1 MEQGS
6 DSSSATVLAHGPR
19 PFADAL
25 PVCIYDCHNIWP
37 SLHIG
42 VSHSLSRFE
51 WQWTSNG
58 SIVGDSSSS
67 VRLSFHL
74 IQTSNLFHPATASA
88 YWHLNPYGHVY
99 LFPIN
104 SVESSEQCILVRE
117 FVRSCLNLS
126 CQFLVICTTTGNELG
141 SFKKSFDQLSTEI
154 TTLSRSPDR
163 LIALP
168 IKHSQ
173 LQTDASPSLESE
185 FHSALLS
192 YIGELVH
199 ASVRQRLNS
208 YEQQSLHLWK
218 TRSTSNWTFARF
230 FAIKESLAF
239 VFCHLGRRDLSVK
252 QYESLYALLMSA
264 DYKRNPGQC
273 FSDLPPAEAAQG
285 VSNPECRDYRVK
297 LLDGSISELDLH
309 TFMFACQMALLHQE
323 RKYTQIAEKAVKL
336 LSFVNRRCSEL
347 QHSLKTSSCPDVFRD
362 IWMFTACRLISAI
375 LEPAIPQPIA
385 SNEVPRFR
393 SSRERHTVRLLAGF
407 HVHALK
413 ALQSLSKITLPKCLS
428 PEIEVVCDRDV
439 LSKEVMSTSNDK
451 LRSALSTCAAAELLH
466 SEIANAAAS
475 LYEMGY
481 RSRGAAALDA
491 DAGRVHLRNGSYAEA
506 ESLLN
511 VRCSAFMSNHSW
523 DVLHQRERTDLANAE
538 NRLGRAQD
546 YLLSCLTMLCM
557 CRTSRSVDQPPQPL
571 QDEPQQLRENAAF
584 WFGEVTKTAK
594 LLSRA
599 MKYKADRLFFISV
612 LPNTVP
618 WEDGSAGSATVRIMS
633 DIPAL
638 LLIDYVSAEC
648 KCFRATSV
656 QKSALTRRQEQ
667 SLSDHGSATSSM
679 RQSNSSPT
687 SPSTSYNS
695 LSSET
700 VVLKSNPKITIAPG
714 LNIIPVYTDE
724 ILHHGLY
731 WISNVILY
739 LGELKIVH
747 VGPKPTSS
755 MITSTQVGMGKP
767 AISNSISSP
776 LVDFAVFR
784 AHTPFFS
791 ALKRVPSATVNVGA
805 IQTLYF
811 LPQVRQQI
819 SFTITAYERGIAS
832 GSVLNCHIMKPDGLN
847 ACNSLPIPKEGY
859 LALSMMD
866 QHAASTKFNVSSCA
880 DDALGTLG
888 ATIAEDVNNGGSL
901 TAQISLDVKEFSPGN
916 ETDGSSAN
924 TTSEN
929 CRLHIALVWSELDGS
944 TNRQFHC
951 DVESKVFFIHPISI
965 EGFVQFN
972 AVHPT
977 GSHWH
982 NNVEQNV
989 AADNS
994 SPTIL
999 FFIRRH
1005 VTDTKILH
1013 ISSIGLDLFSGHK
1026 CDGDLSLKAL
1036 FPCTL
1041 SHNGTFVCAFTFP
1054 SKQMQRSRSYLVDET
1069 GGGPSNHLDGNGIA
1083 TAAASDVVESRIN
1096 LAAKDDF
1103 RNGNSTEHALST
1115 ATPARSI
1122 FISNAASQNS
1132 VSETGGLK
1140 IVSHDQDAIP
1150 ELQSRS
1156 KRSEEEKDVDGS
1168 ERMHLV
1174 LSNEYVT
1181 SSGGECSL
1189 RESESAAHNPWYVG
1203 TLKVQLEIQGTG
1215 KTVYERKVGISSL
1228 HHFSRFTVERKI
1240 NYLGEVG
1247 KTLHMTVRVF
1257 NNNNSPQGDKELIN
1271 LELDADPSAWL
1282 AIGRRGGKIRITEK
1296 EYNGS
1301 GESWNV
1307 ELMAIKCGSH
1317 AVPEV
1322 NLFTTDGRKVSWDY
1336 DDASSNMNVLVLPS
1350 APVVGACSGGEVW
1363 TTKEQIG
1370 TSEGVGLT
1378 HKWMP
1383 VVVESDS
1390 FFSRA

>member
-1 MEQGS
+1 MEQGL
-6 DSSSATVLAHGPR
+6 DSSSATVPTYGPR
-19 PFADAL
+19 LFADTL

-37 SLHIG
+37 SLRIG
-42 VSHSLSRFE
+42 ISPSLSHFE

-67 VRLSFHL
+67 ICLFFHL
-74 IQTSNLFHPATASA
+74 IRTPNLFHPATASA

-104 SVESSEQCILVRE
+104 FVESSEQCNLVRE
-117 FVRSCLNLS
+117 FVRSCLDLS
-126 CQFLVICTTTGNELG
+126 CQFLVICTNASNELG

-154 TTLSRSPDR
+154 TTLSRAPDK

-168 IKHSQ
+168 INHSQ

-185 FHSALLS
+185 FHGAFLS
-192 YIGELVH
+192 YVGELVH
-199 ASVRQRLNS
+199 ASVRQRLNT

-218 TRSTSNWTFARF
+218 TRATPNWTFARF

-252 QYESLYALLMSA
+252 QYESLYSLLMSS

-273 FSDLPPAEAAQG
+273 FADLPPAEAAQG

-309 TFMFACQMALLHQE
+309 TFVFACQMTLLHQE

-336 LSFVNRRCSEL
+336 LSYVNRRCSEL
-347 QHSLKTSSCPDVFRD
+347 KRSSKTSSCPDVFRN
-362 IWMFTACRLISAI
+362 IWMFTACRLISTI

-385 SNEVPRFR
+385 SNEAPRLH

-428 PEIEVVCDRDV
+428 PDIETICDRDV
-439 LSKEVMSTSNDK
+439 LSKEVLSTSNDK

-491 DAGRVHLRNGSYAEA
+491 DAGRVHLRSGSYAEA
-506 ESLLN
+506 ESLLS
-511 VRCSAFMSNHSW
+511 VRCSTFMSNHSW
-523 DVLHQRERTDLANAE
+523 DVLHRRERTDLANAE
-538 NRLGRAQD
+538 NCLGRAQD
-546 YLLSCLTMLCM
+546 YLLSCLTMLGM
-557 CRTSRSVDQPPQPL
+557 YRVSRSVDQPLGVL
-571 QDEPQQLRENAAF
+571 QNEPQQLRENATF
-584 WFGEVTKTAK
+584 WFKEASKTAK

-599 MKYKADRLFFISV
+599 MKYKADKLFFISI

-618 WEDGSAGSATVRIMS
+618 WEDGSAGSAKVRIMS
-633 DIPAL
+633 DIPAP

-648 KCFRATSV
+648 KCFRASSS
-656 QKSALTRRQEQ
+656 QKSALARRQEQ
-667 SLSDHGSATSSM
+667 SLSDHGSGISSLS
-679 RQSNSSPT
+679 QSASSPT
-687 SPSTSYNS
+687 SPSTSDNS

-700 VVLKSNPKITIAPG
+700 VVLKSNPKIIIAPG

-747 VGPKPTSS
+747 VGSKPTSS
-755 MITSTQVGMGKP
+755 MITSTQAGTGKS

-784 AHTPFFS
+784 AHNPFFS
-791 ALKRVPSATVNVGA
+791 ALKRVPSATVNIGA
-805 IQTLYF
+805 LQTLYV

-819 SFTITAYERGIAS
+819 SFTINAYERGIAS
-832 GSVLNCHIMKPDGLN
+832 GSVLSCYIMKPDVVN
-847 ACNSLPIPKEGY
+847 ASNSLSIPKEGCMS
-859 LALSMMD
+859 LSMMD
-866 QHAASTKFNVSSCA
+866 RHAASTKFDVLSSA
-880 DDALGTLG
+880 DDALGTLR
-888 ATIAEDVNNGGSL
+888 ATIAEDTNNGGSL
-901 TAQISLDVKEFSPGN
+901 TAQISLNVKEFSSGN
-916 ETDGSSAN
+916 ETDESFTN
-924 TTSEN
+924 TASEN
-929 CRLHIALVWSELDGS
+929 CRLHIALVWSELEGS

-972 AVHPT
+972 TTHPT
-977 GSHWH
+977 ESHWH
-982 NNVEQNV
+982 NNVGQIV
-989 AADNS
+989 GADNS
-994 SPTIL
+994 SSTIL
-999 FFIRRH
+999 FFIRTH
-1005 VTDTKILH
+1005 VTDAKIVH
-1013 ISSIGLDLFSGHK
+1013 ISSISLDLSSDQE
-1026 CDGDLSLKAL
+1026 CDDDLSPKAL
-1036 FPCTL
+1036 LPCTL
-1041 SHNGTFVCAFTFP
+1041 SHNGAFVCAFTFR
-1054 SKQMQRSRSYLVDET
+1054 SKQVQRSMRYLRGET
-1069 GGGPSNHLDGNGIA
+1069 ESGPSNHVDGNGIA
-1083 TAAASDVVESRIN
+1083 TAKN
-1096 LAAKDDF
+1096 HF
-1103 RNGNSTEHALST
+1103 RNGNFLEHALSN
-1115 ATPARSI
+1115 ATLARSQLI
-1122 FISNAASQNS
+1122 PHAVSQNS
-1132 VSETGGLK
+1132 VSETGGSQ
-1140 IVSHDQDAIP
+1140 IVSRDQSAIP

-1156 KRSEEEKDVDGS
+1156 KRSDEQKDGDGS
-1168 ERMHLV
+1168 EMMHLV
-1174 LSNEYVT
+1174 LSNENSTT
-1181 SSGGECSL
+1181 SEGECSYSD
-1189 RESESAAHNPWYVG
+1189 SESAAHNPWHVVS
-1203 TLKVQLEIQGTG
+1203 LKIQLEIEGTG
-1215 KTVYERKVGISSL
+1215 KTVYKKEVAVSSL
-1228 HHFSRFTVERKI
+1228 DHLSRFTVERKI
-1240 NYLGEVG
+1240 NCLGEVG
-1247 KTLHMTVRVF
+1247 KSSHLTVRVF
-1257 NNNNSPQGDKELIN
+1257 NNKSPQGNKELIN
-1271 LELDADPSAWL
+1271 LELNADPSVWL
-1282 AIGRRGGKIRITEK
+1282 AIGRRSGKVRITEK
-1296 EYNGS
+1296 DYSSNG
-1301 GESWNV
+1301 EAWNV

-1322 NLFTTDGRKVSWDY
+1322 KLFTADGRKVSWDY
-1336 DDASSNMNVLVLPS
+1336 DDVSSNMNVLVLPS

-1363 TTKEQIG
+1363 TTREQVG